1 MKNII
6 LEKKLF
12 SISKSFPC
20 HIHSLCSVKTKPS
33 YVQRSVNA
41 RLRRL
46 HQCTSQGL
54 GRPSF
59 MDYLVYFHRLLS
71 RKTWRGRQADG
82 RSKYHFL
89 WAISCESKQRRGA
102 REGRG
107 ADFPDR
113 GSGSLMTFMFIPQLL
128 WQQESEIVVA
138 KGHWTEAISITT
150 GHSTLGLRN
159 PLQTRMSQQN
169 TF

>member
-6 LEKKLF
+6 LKKKLF
-12 SISKSFPC
+12 STSKAFPC
-20 HIHSLCSVKTKPS
+20 HIHSLCSFKTKS
-33 YVQRSVNA
+33 SDMQCSVNA
-41 RLRRL
+41 RLQRL

-71 RKTWRGRQADG
+71 RKIWRGRQADG

-89 WAISCESKQRRGA
+89 WAVFCESKQRRGA

-128 WQQESEIVVA
+128 WQQESEMLVA
-138 KGHWTEAISITT
+138 KGHWMEAISITT
-150 GHSTLGLRN
+150 GHSTLVLGN
-159 PLQTRMSQQN
+159 PPQTRMSQQN